1 MDKKKSPI
9 IEERW
14 KRVQEHLGFTD
25 EELTL
30 FRSHPNHVKAMEEAP
45 LFSTHK
51 MVIEVIEAHNCA
63 AGYKA
68 GDQFVVDAEGC
79 LISEQCPSRLCAAAI
94 YAFKPLIDR
103 MWQAFFN
110 NTTEIL
116 HDTVHCPDVGVHR
129 GGAGSVTMRGRAV
142 PKGEAKEA
150 TRSDEQAGEQG

>member
-1 MDKKKSPI
+1 MDKKESPV

-25 EELTL
+25 EEIAL
-30 FRSHPNHVKAMEEAP
+30 FRSYPSHVQAMEEAP
-45 LFSTHK
+45 LFSTHE

-63 AGYKA
+63 AGYKV
-68 GDQFVVDAEGC
+68 GDEFVVDSEGC
-79 LISEQCPSRLCAAAI
+79 LIPERCPSRLCAAAI

-110 NTTEIL
+110 NSAEVL
-116 HDTVHCPDVGVHR
+116 HDTVHCPDVGVRR

-142 PKGEAKEA
+142 PREIQKRED
-150 TRSDEQAGEQG
+150 RSK